1 MIRALEGEKHNIVEI
16 SFKILASKPFVM
28 ELMKVCNIRFF
39 KQFLLLLC
47 ISQMANGLF
56 RLIAA
61 IGRSPIVAN
70 TFGSAAL
77 VVVFVLGGFILSR
90 GESFIQMHRYHF
102 IFVNFF

>member
-102 IFVNFF
+102 FFVNLF